1 MKISLK
7 YSALL
12 SLLVYL
18 MSVAPLKATQ
28 CLKAINLLSERIDVP
43 KKLLLQIAKIESGF
57 GSQRMPW
64 PWSIHI
70 QGKSY
75 YFKTEKAASIY
86 IKQLLALDIKNF
98 DVGCMQINYFWHQDK
113 VRTPQEL
120 LNPLKNTLIAAQFL
134 SHLKAQHYSWHKVVS
149 HYHSSDPERG
159 AAYARLVFKH
169 ERYSS

>member
-7 YSALL
+7 YSAFISVLI
-12 SLLVYL
+12 YL
-18 MSVAPLKATQ
+18 MSVTSLKANQ

-43 KKLLLQIAKIESGF
+43 KKLLLQIAKVESGF
-57 GSQRMPW
+57 GPHRAPW

-70 QGKSY
+70 QGNSY

-86 IKQLLALDIKNF
+86 IKQLLALGIKNF
-98 DVGCMQINYFWHQDK
+98 DVGCHQINYFWHQDK

-134 SHLKAQHYSWHKVVS
+134 VSLRAQHHSWFKAVA
-149 HYHSSDPERG
+149 HYHSSNPQKG
-159 AAYARLVFKH
+159 LTYAKLV
-169 ERYSS
+169 YSY